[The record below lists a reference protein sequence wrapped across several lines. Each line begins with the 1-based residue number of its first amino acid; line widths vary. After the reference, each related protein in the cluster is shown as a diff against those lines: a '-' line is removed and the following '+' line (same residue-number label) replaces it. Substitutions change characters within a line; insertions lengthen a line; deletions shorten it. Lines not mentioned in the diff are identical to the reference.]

1 MKSAKNKKDA
11 NTTIEL
17 EGIVIAALPKLEYTV
32 EIEFKGI
39 KHSVTCHVSGKMK
52 TRYIELE
59 KGDKV
64 LLRISLYDI
73 DRGIIFRR
81 LTSRNKQQPQI
92 QVVAEGEVQA
102 PEGRVASV

>member
-1 MKSAKNKKDA
+1 MKSPKNKQ
-11 NTTIEL
+11 TTDRIIEL
-17 EGIVIAALPKLEYTV
+17 EGLVVAALPKLEYTV
-32 EIEFKGI
+32 EIDYKGI

-81 LTSRNKQQPQI
+81 LTSRNRFPSENV
-92 QVVAEGEVQA
+92 VVAPPVTA
-102 PEGRVASV
+102 